1 MRPENNASKI
11 RLEWTFVESMKAKL
25 PVKFVTPITILLTEN
40 ASQLIKKKSFKVV
53 TLMMELKLAQNVR
66 MNNLNKMESASQ
78 SWL

>member
-1 MRPENNASKI
+1 MDNIQTARTTVILKENNVTNVSGSDYPHMYPGEDLSFSI
-11 RLEWTFVESMKAKL
+11 E
-25 PVKFVTPITILLTEN
+25 KF
-40 ASQLIKKKSFKVV
+40 KKSFKVV